1 MFSSSDPLILDMDIL
16 FDDLA
21 TDVTTKTVA
30 ENWQSML
37 DDTVMPAQDFDLDV
51 IIQEVSDPMMQIP
64 PEEIASWDIDS
75 VALYKATAESALTE
89 QTGLGDPASIYY
101 ANSDQTY
108 VIEITGYSAEW
119 NTTQDIADILDIVT
133 YDSTE
138 GYTEILDV
146 T

>member
-1 MFSSSDPLILDMDIL
+1 MDTL
-16 FDDLA
+16 FADLA
-21 TDVTTKTVA
+21 NNVTTKAVA

-37 DDTVMPAQDFDLDV
+37 DENVMPTPDFDLDV
-51 IIQEVSDPMMQIP
+51 IVQEVSDPSMMMQ

-89 QTGLGDPASIYY
+89 QTGFGDPQSIYY

-108 VIEITGYSAEW
+108 VVEITGFDSQY
-119 NTTQDIADILDIVT
+119 NTAQDIADILDIVT

-138 GYTEILDV
+138 VYTEILDL